1 MAKALTREKMY
12 LGQLIVR
19 GEHLEAQV
27 YTIGARQ
34 GLNVFLVWF
43 EGSRKCSQ
51 WVDYYASYEPTLKQ
65 IERSI
70 MVNGRLANSKDITGL
85 LSELTELVV

>member
-1 MAKALTREKMY
+1 MAKALTREEMY

-34 GLNVFLVWF
+34 GINIFLVWF
-43 EGSRKCSQ
+43 EGNRKCSQ
-51 WVDYYASYEPTLKQ
+51 WVDYYASYKPTLKQ

-70 MVNGRLANSKDITGL
+70 AMNGRLANSKDITDV
-85 LSELTELVV
+85 LTEESVA